1 MHLKIQAN
9 AIEFQQVLLNLFS
22 NSIYALSNS
31 SKSHKKI
38 ALSATKVNSTIQI
51 IFSDNGHGI
60 AKEFQPNLFELL
72 STTKQTGMGLGL
84 WLCAHIVTRQNGK
97 IWYEDNEA
105 GAKFIIELPEAT

>member
-1 MHLKIQAN
+1 
-9 AIEFQQVLLNLFS
+9 LFS
-22 NSIYALSNS
+22 NAIYALSNS
-31 SKSHKKI
+31 DIPYKKI
-38 ALSATKVNSTIQI
+38 TLSASKNNSTIQI
-51 IFSDNGHGI
+51 IFADNGYGI

-84 WLCAHIVTRQNGK
+84 WLCEHIVTRQNGK